1 MLVCKIEKNINF
13 RNREEMFMQYE
24 TIILELLSR
33 IKKLEDDVN
42 ELKQFQNNLS
52 SVPNNDDGNLEKSEY
67 QIMNNTTVS
76 YKKMTDEM
84 IDICYKCGKKLVAGE
99 SVQELADDI
108 ADSTGMNRNSAVM
121 YLYAVQGMLEGTIYK
136 RAISAKA
143 MRRYYDTIWNESGR
157 EGLKKAIRATRLHID
172 YRRDCGHTVDSIE
185 EICDQYES
193 RL

>member
-1 MLVCKIEKNINF
+1 
-13 RNREEMFMQYE
+13 MQYE

-52 SVPNNDDGNLEKSEY
+52 SFPNNDDKNLEGSEY
-67 QIMNNTTVS
+67 QIMNNATVS

-84 IDICYKCGKKLVAGE
+84 IDICYKCGKKVSAGE

-108 ADSTGMNRNSAVM
+108 AESTGMNRNSAIM
-121 YLYAVQGMLEGTIYK
+121 YLYAVQGMLDGTIYMK
-136 RAISAKA
+136 K
-143 MRRYYDTIWNESGR
+143 YYDNIFNVYGSD
-157 EGLKKAIRATRLHID
+157 GLKRAIRATRLHID
-172 YRRDCGHTVDSIE
+172 YRRECGQNVDSIE
-185 EICDQYES
+185 DICNAYEK

>member
-1 MLVCKIEKNINF
+1 
-13 RNREEMFMQYE
+13 MFMQYE

-42 ELKQFQNNLS
+42 KLKQFQNNLS
-52 SVPNNDDGNLEKSEY
+52 SFPNNDDENLEGSEY

-84 IDICYKCGKKLVAGE
+84 IDICYKCGKKVSAGE

-108 ADSTGMNRNSAVM
+108 AESTGMNRNSAIM
-121 YLYAVQGMLEGTIYK
+121 YLYAVQGMLDGTIYK
-136 RAISAKA
+136 RAISSKA
-143 MRRYYDTIWNESGR
+143 MKKYYDNIFNEYGSD
-157 EGLKKAIRATRLHID
+157 GLKRAIRATRLHID
-172 YRRDCGHTVDSIE
+172 YRRECGQNVDSIE
-185 EICDQYES
+185 DICNAYEK